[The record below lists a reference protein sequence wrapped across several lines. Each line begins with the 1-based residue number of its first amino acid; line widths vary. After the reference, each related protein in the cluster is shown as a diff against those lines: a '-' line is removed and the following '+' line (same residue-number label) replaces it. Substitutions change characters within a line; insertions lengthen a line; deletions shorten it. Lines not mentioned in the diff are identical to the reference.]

1 MKGFK
6 DFLMQGNIVDLA
18 VAVIIGAAFG
28 RVVEAFTKLIMDFI
42 GLVGGEPDF
51 SQVTIP
57 YININIGVF
66 ITAVVSF
73 LIVSA
78 SVYFLV
84 IKPFT
89 AVKERFT
96 KQEEAAAP
104 APSTEDLLAEIRDLL
119 KAQKES

>member
-89 AVKERFT
+89 AVKERFA

-119 KAQKES
+119 QAQKQS

>member
-28 RVVEAFTKLIMDFI
+28 KVVDAFTKLIMDFI

-89 AVKERFT
+89 AVKERFA
-96 KQEEAAAP
+96 KDEAEDTT
-104 APSTEDLLAEIRDLL
+104 PSTEDLLAEIRDLL
-119 KAQKES
+119 QAQKQS